1 MKEIVIIS
9 GKGGTGKTSITAS
22 FGMMGATDV
31 VLADCD
37 VDAADMHLLMQPDFE
52 IAEDFYSGQVAFID
66 QTNCTNCGLC
76 QDVCRFD
83 AISVHNEQYIISPL
97 DCEGCGYCARV
108 CPTETII
115 NKDLL
120 VGQLFVS
127 NVKTGSQMVHARLGI
142 GADNSGKLVAKVK
155 DEAKAIALKL
165 QKDYILVDG
174 SPGVGCPVISSL
186 SGANFVVL
194 VTEPSISGLH
204 DLKRVYQL
212 VKKFNLK
219 AGCIIN
225 KADVNVEKQA
235 EIKQFLVDE
244 GIEHIVDLPYD
255 EDFTKAMTLGQTIVE
270 YDNPNL
276 TTLLEQA
283 WEKIKQLTNK
293 IDKKDENSIYS
304 CR

>member
-1 MKEIVIIS
+1 MKEIVVIS

-22 FGMMGATDV
+22 FGMMGAIDV

-52 IAEDFYSGQVAFID
+52 VAEDFYSGQVATID

-115 NKDLL
+115 NNDLL
-120 VGQLFVS
+120 SGQLYIS
-127 NVKTGSQMVHARLGI
+127 NIKTGSQMVHARLGI
-142 GADNSGKLVAKVK
+142 GSDNSGKLVAKVK
-155 DEAKAIALKL
+155 EEAKAIALKH

-174 SPGVGCPVISSL
+174 SPGVGCPVVSSL

-194 VTEPSISGLH
+194 VTEPSVSGLH

-212 VKKFNLK
+212 VKKFNIK

-225 KADVNVEKQA
+225 KADVNVDKQN
-235 EIKQFLVDE
+235 EIKQFLVDKD
-244 GIEHIVDLPYD
+244 IEHLADLPYD

-270 YDNPNL
+270 YNSPNL
-276 TTLLEQA
+276 TNLLELA
-283 WEKIKQLTNK
+283 WEKIKQLIN
-293 IDKKDENSIYS
+293 
-304 CR
+304 

>member
-1 MKEIVIIS
+1 MKEIVVIS

-22 FGMMGATDV
+22 FGMMGATDL

-37 VDAADMHLLMQPDFE
+37 VDAADMHLLMQPDFAF
-52 IAEDFYSGQVAFID
+52 AEDFYSGQVATID
-66 QTNCTNCGLC
+66 QANCISCGLC

-97 DCEGCGYCARV
+97 NCEGCGYCVRV

-115 NKDLL
+115 NNDLL
-120 VGQLFVS
+120 SGQLYIS
-127 NVKTGSQMVHARLGI
+127 NIKTGSQMVHARLGI
-142 GADNSGKLVAKVK
+142 GSDNSGKLVAKVK
-155 DEAKAIALKL
+155 EEAKALAIKH

-174 SPGVGCPVISSL
+174 SPGVGCPVVSSL

-194 VTEPSISGLH
+194 VTEPSVSGLH

-212 VKKFNLK
+212 VKKFNIK

-235 EIKQFLVDE
+235 NIKQFLEDE
-244 GIEHIVDLPYD
+244 GIEHLADLPYD

-270 YDNPNL
+270 YDSPYL
-276 TTLLEQA
+276 ISLLEQA
-283 WEKIKQLTNK
+283 WEKIKQLTN
-293 IDKKDENSIYS
+293 
-304 CR
+304 